1 MDNYKR
7 KLKKFFD
14 NRIAVTSAFIFIL
27 FTILVIKLFS
37 LQIIHGEEY
46 LNDFEQKI
54 TRSLVVNAPRGTIYD
69 RNGIPLAVNETVYSI
84 KLDPSVTVQD
94 INDVLENL
102 VNLFA
107 EYDQEYIDN
116 MPITMEEPYE
126 FTFTENNISEKQWKT
141 DMGLVDK
148 FGNPLKLT
156 AKETIDKLASDDYF
170 DINSNLDEVTKRK
183 IIGIRQEIYLKR
195 YSQYL
200 PITLCVDCKPEIIVE
215 IEENGENYR
224 GVYVDLDSKRVY
236 PYSKYVSHILG
247 YVGKI
252 SDSEMEKFKSDG
264 HDDYTINDYVG
275 KNNGIEQAFEQNL
288 RGKNGMQEVAVNS
301 MGKRVSTTYTEE
313 PTPGDKIYLTLD
325 INLQKEIFDQL
336 EKQLSDILI
345 KKLQGF
351 KGESISNKSA
361 INSMITGSSIDV
373 KLMFEQPEG
382 TTSSKIKN
390 KLLSK
395 NSALSVD
402 TYDNREVVKKTL
414 KNMVDSG
421 EINTNDMLIVM
432 VETGVIKVSDDDY
445 KQLKSYAYTTNG
457 FIIKMMED
465 RVITPQMLNQQP
477 CTGSVVVSD
486 VNTGD
491 VLAAVSYPS
500 YDNNEFVNGFNDE
513 YFYKVNRDDPTQ
525 PLLNRAFVEAKAP
538 GSTFKM
544 ITGIAGMEE
553 GVITPTTRILDEVV
567 YKKAGQ
573 PYLKNWSSSSNG
585 YVTVSQALESSVNYF
600 FCEVAYRMGNASE
613 GTTIESIRKLNEWMF
628 AFGLGQRT
636 GVEILEAADL
646 QPKDIPI
653 IASPEYK
660 AYSMRLWNPDIS
672 DSEVQWRDGDNI
684 QTSIGQSV
692 NQYSA
697 ATMNKYIATLA
708 NGGTRYQYH
717 LLDQIYKSDGS
728 FVEKFAPVI
737 EEQIKFSE
745 GTLEAIYDGMERVTH
760 GSKGTAKA
768 LYGNFQINVL
778 AKTGTAQEVLG
789 TNDKNH
795 TSFASFAPAENPEI
809 AIYATIPNGDTKT
822 YSAPASRVAK
832 KAYEYYYKIDDYS
845 TSEEVSSDINDFVD

>member
-14 NRIAVTSAFIFIL
+14 NRIAVTSAFIFML
-27 FTILVIKLFS
+27 FSILVIRLFS
-37 LQIIHGEEY
+37 LQIIQGEEY

-84 KLDPSVTVQD
+84 KLDPSITVD
-94 INDVLENL
+94 DLNDVLENL
-102 VNLFA
+102 ITLFD

-116 MPITMEEPYE
+116 LPITMEEPYE
-126 FTFTENNISEKQWKT
+126 FTFSENNISEKQWKT

-148 FGNPLKLT
+148 FGNPLDLT
-156 AKETIDKLASDDYF
+156 AEETIDKLASDDYF
-170 DINSNLDEVTKRK
+170 DINSNLDELTKRK
-183 IIGIRQEIYLKR
+183 IIGIRQEVYLKR

-200 PITLCVDCKPEIIVE
+200 PITLVVDCKPEIIVE
-215 IEENGENYR
+215 IEENGENYQ

-236 PYSKYVSHILG
+236 PYDKYVSHILG

-252 SDSEMEKFKSDG
+252 SDTEMEKFKREG
-264 HDDYTINDYVG
+264 YDDYTINDYVG

-288 RGKNGMQEVAVNS
+288 RGENGMQEVAVNS

-313 PTPGDKIYLTLD
+313 PTPGDKIYLTID
-325 INLQKEIFDQL
+325 INLQKEIYDQL
-336 EKQLSDILI
+336 EKQLADILI

-361 INSMITGSSIDV
+361 INGMISGSTIDV

-395 NSALSVD
+395 NSELSVD
-402 TYDNREVVKKTL
+402 TYDDRQVVKKTL
-414 KNMVDSG
+414 QGMIDSG
-421 EINTNDMLIVM
+421 EVNTNDMLIVM
-432 VETGVIKVSDDDY
+432 VETGVIDVSDEDY

-457 FIIKMMED
+457 FIIKMLED
-465 RVITPQMLNQQP
+465 GTITPHMLNQQP
-477 CTGSVVVSD
+477 CTGSVVISD

-500 YDNNEFVNGFNDE
+500 YDNNEFVNGFNDD

-573 PYLKNWSSSSNG
+573 PYLKNWSSASNG
-585 YVTVSQALESSVNYF
+585 YVTVADALESSINYF
-600 FCEVAYRMGNASE
+600 FCEVMYRMGNASE
-613 GTTIESIRKLNEWMF
+613 GTTIEAIRKLNEWMF

-697 ATMNKYIATLA
+697 ATMNKYINTLA
-708 NGGTRYQYH
+708 NGGTRYQFH
-717 LLDQIYKSDGS
+717 LLDQIYTSDGT
-728 FVEKFAPVI
+728 FVEKFTPVV
-737 EEQIKFSE
+737 EEQIEFSE
-745 GTLEAIYDGMERVTH
+745 GTLDAIYDGMERVTH
-760 GSKGTAKA
+760 GSKGTARA
-768 LYGNFQINVL
+768 LFGDFQINVM
-778 AKTGTAQEVLG
+778 AKTGTTQEVIG
-789 TNDKNH
+789 TNDRNH
-795 TSFASFAPAENPEI
+795 TSFAAFAPAENPEI

-822 YSAPASRVAK
+822 YSSPAARVSK
-832 KAYEYYYKIDDYS
+832 KALEYYYKLNDYS
-845 TSEEVSSDINDFVD
+845 TTENDSGVINDFVE